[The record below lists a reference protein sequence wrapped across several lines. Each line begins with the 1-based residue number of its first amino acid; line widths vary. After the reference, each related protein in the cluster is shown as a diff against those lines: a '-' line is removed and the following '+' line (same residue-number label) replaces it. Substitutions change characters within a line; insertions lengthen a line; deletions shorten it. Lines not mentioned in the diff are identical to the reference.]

1 MPTDPSVITVTGAD
15 RQALLTD
22 LTLRFGRVDIVEE
35 REVELADGVPG
46 WEVTAQHRPF
56 TEDMPDADV
65 FDAFNNSGAGRE
77 DRDESSAGVEAEAE
91 AEYEALAVEA
101 ASRAE
106 A

>member
-65 FDAFNNSGAGRE
+65 FDAFTNSGAGGE
-77 DRDESSAGVEAEAE
+77 ERDESETEAQQ
-91 AEYEALAVEA
+91 EALAVEA
-101 ASRAE
+101 AAKAE
-106 A
+106 AAQ